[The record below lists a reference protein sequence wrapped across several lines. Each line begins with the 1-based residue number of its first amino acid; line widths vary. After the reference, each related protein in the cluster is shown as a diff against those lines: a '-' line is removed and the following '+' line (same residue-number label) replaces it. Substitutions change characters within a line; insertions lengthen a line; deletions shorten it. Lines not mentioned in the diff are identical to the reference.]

1 MSVKGSGRL
10 GLPFP
15 FLIRKVGLLP
25 TAQLSLL
32 EANLSTPHMN
42 DIVYAHGD
50 WDVLVYLKFHY
61 ALIEKKNWQFIS

>member
-15 FLIRKVGLLP
+15 FLNRKAGLLP

-50 WDVLVYLKFHY
+50 GDLLVYLKFHY
-61 ALIEKKNWQFIS
+61 ALIEK